1 MPVATVRAMTFA
13 QFASQDLAGRPLLA
27 FKQPTGTEVVVL
39 VMEIEGSYELWEIS
53 A

>member
-1 MPVATVRAMTFA
+1 MPVALIRTMTFA
-13 QFASQDLAGRPLLA
+13 QFTALDLAGRPLLA

-39 VMEIEGSYELWEIS
+39 VMEIDGSYELWEIS

>member
-1 MPVATVRAMTFA
+1 MPIANARTMTFA
-13 QFASQDLAGRPLLA
+13 QFKSLDLAGRPFLA

-39 VMEIEGSYELWEIS
+39 VIEVEGAYELWEIS